1 MTQELSDKKN
11 FAKKSYLTDNEKLK
25 LITHVEKYGKR
36 FVVHRRDSHHMAFSY
51 LANLMKCEKSHTNME
66 RINEHDIDS
75 QTEYHQYYH
84 FLSESKWDYQSVND
98 CTMLQTSDL
107 LEQIKIKDGKPT
119 GLIIDESSHLKKG
132 DESVGVARQYA
143 GVAGKVDN
151 CQVAVYC
158 SLTNGENSTLIDTAL
173 FLPQKWIDDHD
184 RCDKAHIP
192 DDKRTFKTKPE
203 LALEMIKA
211 KVALGVKFDWIG
223 GDGLYGHNSEL
234 TRGLDEEGLF
244 YVLDIH
250 KDETIFLEEPSFSI
264 PKKKSKKAGRTPT
277 KTMPNVEA
285 KRVDIYGKELKESD
299 FEQVTVRKTAKGWKH
314 VMVHTVAIWHW
325 NGVEEKAIART
336 LVITK
341 TVGNNPKIKFSFSNG
356 KVDEYTKQEYAY
368 FQCSRYWV
376 ERNFDDA
383 KNELGLSGY
392 QVRGWLAW
400 HHHQALVM
408 MACLY
413 LMKIRMEEKPNYELM
428 SVRDARIMIIAHI
441 YADQKT
447 ITILHQQML
456 ERHKHRKK
464 DIERYYKNEDS

>member
-11 FAKKSYLTDNEKLK
+11 FAKKSYLLDNEELK
-25 LITHVEKYGKR
+25 LISLVEMYEKR
-36 FVVHRRDSHHMAFSY
+36 FVVHRRDSTQVAISY
-51 LANLMKCEKSHTNME
+51 LTNLMKCEKSHTNME
-66 RINEHDIDS
+66 RIKEHDIDS
-75 QTEYHQYYH
+75 ETEYHQYYH
-84 FLSESKWDYQSVND
+84 FLSESKWDYQSVNE
-98 CTMLQTSDL
+98 CTMLQASNL
-107 LEQIKIKDGKPT
+107 LQEIKIKNGKPT
-119 GLIIDESSHLKKG
+119 GLIIDESAHLKKG
-132 DESVGVARQYA
+132 NESVGVARQYA
-143 GVAGKVDN
+143 GVVGKVDN

-158 SLTNGENSTLIDTAL
+158 TLTNDENSTLIDTAL
-173 FLPQKWIDDHD
+173 FLPQKWVDDKK

-192 DDKRTFKTKPE
+192 DNKRIFKTKPE
-203 LALEMIKA
+203 LALEMIKT

-234 TRGLDEEGLF
+234 TRGLDKEGLF

-250 KDETIFLEEPSFSI
+250 KDETIFLEEPIFSI
-264 PKKKSKKAGRTPT
+264 PKKNKKKGRTPT
-277 KTMPNVEA
+277 NRMPNVEPF
-285 KRVDIYGKELKESD
+285 RVDKYCNELTDSD
-299 FEQVTVRKTAKGWKH
+299 FEKVTVRKTAKGWKH
-314 VMVHTVAIWHW
+314 VLVHTAAVWHW
-325 NGVEEKAIART
+325 DGLEEKAKART

-341 TVGNNPKIKFSFSNG
+341 TLGKNSKIKFSFSNG
-356 KVDEYTKQEYAY
+356 KVDQYSKQEYAY

-376 ERNFDDA
+376 ERSFDDA

-413 LMKIRMEEKPNYELM
+413 LMKIRYAEKPNYELM

-447 ITILHQQML
+447 ITILHNQML
-456 ERHKHRKK
+456 KRHKDRKR
-464 DIERYYKNEDS
+464 DIDRYYKNEKT

>member
-1 MTQELSDKKN
+1 MTQELSDKKK
-11 FAKKSYLTDNEKLK
+11 FAEKSYLTDNKQLN
-25 LITHVEKYGKR
+25 LITHVGKYGKR
-36 FVVHRRDSHHMAFSY
+36 FVVHRRDSHQMAFSY
-51 LANLMKCEKSHTNME
+51 LSNLLRCEKSHTNME
-66 RINEHDIDS
+66 RMVEQDIDNE
-75 QTEYHQYYH
+75 TEYHQYYH
-84 FLSESKWDYQSVND
+84 FLSESKWDFQSVNE

-107 LEQIKIKDGKPT
+107 MEQIKLKNNKPT

-158 SLTNGENSTLIDTAL
+158 TLTNDENVTLIDTTL
-173 FLPQKWIDDHD
+173 FLPQKWIDDKV

-192 DDKRTFKTKPE
+192 EDKVVFKTKPQ
-203 LALEMIKA
+203 LALEMIKT

-234 TRGLDEEGLF
+234 TRGLDEESLF

-250 KDETIFLEEPSFSI
+250 KDETFFLQEPSFSI
-264 PKKKSKKAGRTPT
+264 PKKSKTKGRTPT
-277 KTMPNVEA
+277 KIKPNIDA
-285 KRVDIYGKELKESD
+285 IRVDKYNNELKVND
-299 FEQVTVRKTAKGWKH
+299 FEQVIVRKTAKGLKH
-314 VMVHTVAIWHW
+314 VMVHIVAVWHW
-325 NGVEEKAIART
+325 DGLEEKAKART

-341 TVGNNPKIKFSFSNG
+341 TLGKNPKIKFSFSNG
-356 KVDEYTKQEYAY
+356 KIEEYTNQEYAY
-368 FQCSRYWV
+368 FQSGRYWV
-376 ERNFDDA
+376 ERSLDDA

-408 MACLY
+408 MASLY
-413 LMKIRMEEKPNYELM
+413 LMKIKLEEKPNYELM

-447 ITILHQQML
+447 ITLLHNQML
-456 ERHKHRKK
+456 KRHKDRKR
-464 DIERYYKNEDS
+464 DIDRYYKNEDS